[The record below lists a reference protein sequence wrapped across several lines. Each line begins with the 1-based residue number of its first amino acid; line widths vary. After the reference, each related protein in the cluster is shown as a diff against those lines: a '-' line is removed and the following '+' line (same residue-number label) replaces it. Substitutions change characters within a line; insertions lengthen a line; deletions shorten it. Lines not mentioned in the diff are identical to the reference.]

1 MTIHIHTKETKMT
14 PFEIRLELVK
24 LARDMLNDEYH
35 SKRGFVETDWN
46 NQVQSAMHNQ
56 KALPDTPE
64 FPQYFTEEDVIVK
77 ASRLNEF
84 ISNGQFLPTKL

>member
-1 MTIHIHTKETKMT
+1 MKMT

-35 SKRGFVETDWN
+35 SKRGLVETDWN
-46 NQVQSAMHNQ
+46 NQVMSAMNNQ
-56 KALPDTPE
+56 KALPDTPA

>member
-1 MTIHIHTKETKMT
+1 MT

-35 SKRGFVETDWN
+35 SKRGFVEIGWN
-46 NQVQSAMHNQ
+46 NQVQSAMQNQ

-84 ISNGQFLPTKL
+84 ISNGKI